1 MPIFGKEV
9 YSMSRIA
16 NKPIV
21 IPNGVEVKVEGNVLK
36 VKGPLGELKQDFLP
50 YVKVEINGNEMNV
63 KPNVDYMKRR
73 SDLKKM
79 KMFTGTYWRLF
90 NNMVIGVTKG
100 FKKELEIVGIGYRA
114 QLQGKKLVMNLGY
127 AHPVEMEIP
136 SDVKVEVP
144 SPNKIIVSGIDK
156 QRVGQVAADIRKWRE
171 PNVYSGKGIR
181 YVGEVVRL
189 KEGKKA

>member
-1 MPIFGKEV
+1 
-9 YSMSRIA
+9 MSRIA

-21 IPNGVEVKVEGNVLK
+21 IPNGVEVKVENNVFK
-36 VKGPLGELKQDFLP
+36 VKGPKGELSQEFLP
-50 YVKVEINGNEMNV
+50 YIKIEVNENEIYV
-63 KPNVDYMKRR
+63 KPNLEFMKRK

-90 NNMVIGVTKG
+90 NNMIIGVTQG
-100 FKKELEIVGIGYRA
+100 FRKELEIIGIGYRA

-136 SDVKVEVP
+136 SDVAVEVP
-144 SPNKIIVSGIDK
+144 SPNRIVVSGIDK
-156 QRVGQVAADIRKWRE
+156 QRVGQVAADIRRWRE

>member
-1 MPIFGKEV
+1 
-9 YSMSRIA
+9 MSRIA

-21 IPNGVEVKVEGNVLK
+21 IPNGVEVKIEGNVLK
-36 VKGPLGELKQDFLP
+36 VKGPKGELQQEFLP
-50 YVKVEINGNEMNV
+50 YVKVEIEGNEMNV
-63 KPNVDYMKRR
+63 KPNLDAMKRR

-90 NNMVIGVTKG
+90 NNMVIGVTQG

-114 QLQGKKLVMNLGY
+114 QLQGNKLVMNLGY

-144 SPNKIIVSGIDK
+144 SPNRIIVSGIDK
-156 QRVGQVAADIRKWRE
+156 QRVGQVAADIRKWRK